1 MSALLPSLLATVS
14 FCELLG
20 TYSVKSSG
28 PVERLYD
35 DEGHDDLEI
44 VDHVLLPDVHHQ
56 GLVLVGGL
64 CAEEIQLAARLGNRN
79 AEDR

>member
-14 FCELLG
+14 FCQLLG

-44 VDHVLLPDVHHQ
+44 VDHVLLPDVHQH

-64 CAEEIQLAARLGNRN
+64 HGVN
-79 AEDR
+79 